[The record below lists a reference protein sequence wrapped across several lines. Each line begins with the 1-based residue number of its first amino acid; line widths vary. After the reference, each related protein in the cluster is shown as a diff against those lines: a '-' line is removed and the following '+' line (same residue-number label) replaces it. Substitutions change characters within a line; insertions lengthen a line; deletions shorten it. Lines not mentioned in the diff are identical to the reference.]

1 MMPETVR
8 VARRAL
14 DSPLG
19 TLIAG
24 ASVDGICLLEFPEPG
39 RVESQL
45 AAISRRLGCEF
56 EEGDNVHLDHLQ
68 RELAAYFGGA
78 LVQFTVPVVTRGT
91 PFQERVWSQ
100 LRRIPYGET
109 RSYHD
114 VARAIRASGAARAV
128 GHANGMNPVAIVV
141 PCHRVINKNGGLGG
155 YGGQLWRKEKL
166 LQLEGSTTGGLKA
179 SGYLFA

>member
-1 MMPETVR
+1 MPDTIR
-8 VARRAL
+8 VARRTL

-19 TLIAG
+19 ALIAG
-24 ASVDGICLLEFPEPG
+24 ASPDGVCLLEFPEPG
-39 RVESQL
+39 RLESQL
-45 AAISRRLGCEF
+45 AAIRRRLGCEF
-56 EEGDNVHLDHLQ
+56 EEGDSVHLDHLQ
-68 RELAAYFGGA
+68 RELAAYFAGT
-78 LVQFTVPVVTRGT
+78 LQQFTVPVVMRGT

-109 RSYHD
+109 RSYDD
-114 VARAIRASGAARAV
+114 VARAIRASGASRAV

-141 PCHRVINKNGGLGG
+141 PCHRVINKNGRLGG

-166 LQLEGSTTGGLKA
+166 LQLEGATTGGLRA